1 MASSTVGTN
10 QHYVPQALLRGFLAD
25 EAREQLCVFD
35 KQNQRAFPTTIR
47 NIAAERD
54 FYTLDGSDALDTAM
68 NRADGLVAPILLHL
82 RQTPNLRRLTEMQ
95 LGILAGF
102 TALQMI
108 RTRGALE
115 QQQDMGVQL
124 ARRLAEMTPEFAQE
138 IQALRDPTQQREM
151 FLTGIPERTRTYMRH
166 LLTKSTILFQSD
178 GSLPFWISD
187 NPVAK
192 HNTLNPGDGIR
203 GTLGLAVPGIE
214 IYLPI
219 SSSLT
224 VGFMCPSIAESHQ
237 KLYDDCMA
245 FGFISLRAHEYLRA
259 VQTGQPLVLGHENV
273 RFQNSLQVVN
283 AERFVFSNNE
293 EFRDAREMVD
303 KDAEHTRGPRISV
316 R

>member
-1 MASSTVGTN
+1 
-10 QHYVPQALLRGFLAD
+10 
-25 EAREQLCVFD
+25 
-35 KQNQRAFPTTIR
+35 
-47 NIAAERD
+47 
-54 FYTLDGSDALDTAM
+54 
-68 NRADGLVAPILLHL
+68 
-82 RQTPNLRRLTEMQ
+82 MQ
-95 LGILAGF
+95 LAILAGF

-124 ARRLAEMTPEFAQE
+124 ARRLTDMTPEFAQG

-166 LLTKSTILFQSD
+166 LLTKSIILFQSD

-192 HNTLNPGDGIR
+192 HNTSNPGDGIR

-224 VGFMCPSIAESHQ
+224 VGFMCPSIGGSHQ
-237 KLYDDCMA
+237 RLYDDCMA
-245 FGFISLRAHEYLRA
+245 FGFISLCAHEYLRA
-259 VQTGQPLVLGHENV
+259 VRTGQPLELSYEKV

-283 AERFVFSNNE
+283 AERFVFSNTD
-293 EFRDAREMVD
+293 EFSDARGMVGGNAD
-303 KDAEHTRGPRISV
+303 FTRGPRVFV